1 MIDLALFAGRLL
13 LLALLYLFLFAAV
26 RAGLGQVSA
35 QRSKSAGAFT
45 LTVTSG
51 PPELKGVTLPLTGP
65 VVIGRSPGAD
75 IVIGDDFVSGRHA
88 RIAPAGTDVVL
99 EDLGSTNGTF
109 VNRVRIR
116 EAFLKPGC
124 MLTVGKTDIRF
135 QSLDERV

>member
-26 RAGLGQVSA
+26 RAGLGHVSA
-35 QRSKSAGAFT
+35 QRAKTAGAFT

-75 IVIGDDFVSGRHA
+75 IVVGDDFVSGRHA

-99 EDLGSTNGTF
+99 EDLGSTNGT
-109 VNRVRIR
+109 VLNGARIDRSHTLRPGDVIEIGAVR
-116 EAFLKPGC
+116 LS
-124 MLTVGKTDIRF
+124 VGR
-135 QSLDERV
+135 S